1 MFLILFDFDGTLVDS
16 QHSIVAAMQD
26 AFGSHNLPSP
36 SREDVLSV
44 VGLSLDQAVWYLHRE
59 ANVNLIK
66 SLVAAYKDAYT
77 VNRKRSAYE
86 EPLYAGARETLNSLY
101 KRDDVFLGIATGK
114 SRKGLLRVLDE
125 HDLRGHFQTLQTAD
139 DARSK
144 PHPEMIERALRDTGI
159 EKSRTVMIGDTSFDM
174 EMGKIA
180 KVTPIGVSWGYHDV
194 NRLKKTGAKHVVDN
208 FSELQ
213 SILTSFCEQREAV

>member
-16 QHSIVAAMQD
+16 QNSIVEAMQT
-26 AFGSHNLPSP
+26 AFISHDLPVP
-36 SREDVLSV
+36 TRNEVVSV

-59 ANVNLIK
+59 ADVNLIK
-66 SLVAAYKDAYT
+66 RLVAAYKEAYT
-77 VNRKRSAYE
+77 AIRQRSAHE
-86 EPLYAGARETLNSLY
+86 EPLYDGALDALNSLY
-101 KRDDVFLGIATGK
+101 RRDDVFLGIATGK
-114 SRKGLLRVLDE
+114 SRKGLLRVLND
-125 HDLRGHFQTLQTAD
+125 HNLRNHFQTLQTAD

-144 PHPEMIERALRDTGI
+144 PHPEMIERALMDTGI

-194 NRLKKTGAKHVVDN
+194 SRLEKSGAKHTVND
-208 FSELQ
+208 FSELL